1 MPATTDPFEGI
12 EFPSDGRWLVTGAAG
27 FIGSHLT
34 QALLERGQSVVAL
47 DNFATGHAHNLDR
60 VRASVGATA
69 AEHLTFIE
77 GDIRDRDA
85 CATAVKDCR
94 YVLHQAALG
103 SVPRSI
109 ESPHDSHTANV
120 DGFVN
125 VALAAIESGVESIVY
140 ASSSSVYGDDPKLPK
155 SESGGGDA
163 LSPYAATKQIDELY
177 AKVFARCYKTP
188 LIGLRYFNVVGPRQD
203 PNGPYA
209 AVVPRWLAAFA
220 AGKEPV
226 IYGDGETSRDFCP
239 IDNVVEVNLRA
250 AIFGTKT
257 EQPVFNVAIGD
268 QTSLNQ
274 LYEMLRDGMAE
285 RGAPCADMQPIY
297 EDFRAGDIRHSLAD
311 VKLARTELG
320 YRGVTSLQRGLDL
333 TMDAFVADAT

>member
-1 MPATTDPFEGI
+1 MPATPDPFEGL
-12 EFPSDGRWLVTGAAG
+12 EFPNGGRWLVTGAAG

-34 QALLERGQSVVAL
+34 EALLKHGQRVVAL
-47 DNFATGHAHNLDR
+47 DNFATGHAHNLEQ
-60 VRASVGATA
+60 VRATVGSA
-69 AEHLTFIE
+69 AAARLSFIE
-77 GDIRDRDA
+77 GDIRDRDV
-85 CATAVKDCR
+85 CRTATEGCQ

-109 ESPHDSHTANV
+109 ETPHDSHSANV

-125 VALAAIESGVESIVY
+125 VALAGIAAGVESIVY

-155 SESGGGDA
+155 SESGGGAA

-177 AKVFARCYKTP
+177 AKVFTRCYKTP
-188 LIGLRYFNVVGPRQD
+188 IIGLRYFNVVGSRQD

-220 AGKEPV
+220 AGEEPV

-239 IDNVVEVNLRA
+239 VANVVEVNLRA
-250 AIFGTKT
+250 AILGTKT

-274 LYEMLRDGMAE
+274 LYVMLRDGMAQ
-285 RGAPCADMQPIY
+285 RGAPCADMQPVY
-297 EDFRAGDIRHSLAD
+297 EGFRAGDIRHSLAD
-311 VKLARTELG
+311 VQLARAELG
-320 YRGVTSLQRGLDL
+320 YCGATSLQRGLDL
-333 TMDAFVADAT
+333 TMDAFVADST